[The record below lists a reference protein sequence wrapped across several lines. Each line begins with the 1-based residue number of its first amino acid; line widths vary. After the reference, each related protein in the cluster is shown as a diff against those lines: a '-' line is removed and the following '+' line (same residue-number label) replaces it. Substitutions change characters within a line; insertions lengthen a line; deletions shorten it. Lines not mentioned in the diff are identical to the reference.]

1 MHHKSRSYD
10 VWPLRYKV
18 QRTKFLVIF
27 GHFLPFDSPNNP
39 KNQNFEKVKKPLEI
53 LSFYT
58 CVLQMMIIWYTVP
71 VISNLTYNFISFL
84 ANFYPFTLPDS
95 PKNQNIN
102 KKRKKKSGDII
113 FHECT
118 KNHYH
123 RLECS

>member
-10 VWPLRYKV
+10 VWSLRYKV
-18 QRTKFLVIF
+18 QRTKFLVIL

-71 VISNLTYNFISFL
+71 VIPNLTENFISFL
-84 ANFYPFTLPDS
+84 ANFCPFTLPDS

-102 KKRKKKSGDII
+102 KKEKRSLEILFFMSVPKIMII
-113 FHECT
+113 G
-118 KNHYH
+118 
-123 RLECS
+123 